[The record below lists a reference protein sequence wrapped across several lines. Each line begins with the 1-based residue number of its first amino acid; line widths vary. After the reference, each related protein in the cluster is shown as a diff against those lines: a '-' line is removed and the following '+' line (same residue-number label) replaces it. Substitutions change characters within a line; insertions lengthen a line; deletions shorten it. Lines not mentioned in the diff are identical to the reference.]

1 MNRKLL
7 FWIIGVLSVIGLALA
22 IESTV
27 AHYAPIEHS
36 FCNISETFDCSA
48 VNRGPYSEFLGIPV
62 ALMGLVAYVFFLVA
76 IVAYANKKNETLLT
90 LMGTAAIIGLAFS
103 AYLTYL
109 EAFVIFAWCII
120 CIGSAVTMVFLFSAI
135 MYLRYIESKP
145 QTHSKEEIHQ

>member
-1 MNRKLL
+1 MSRKLL
-7 FWIIGVLSVIGLALA
+7 FWIIGILSIIGLALA
-22 IESTV
+22 VESTA
-27 AHYAPIEHS
+27 AHYAAQEYS
-36 FCNISETFDCSA
+36 FCNINETFDCSA

-62 ALMGLVAYVFFLVA
+62 ALMGLVAYVFFLVT
-76 IVAYANKKNETLLT
+76 IVAYANKRNETLLT

-120 CIGSAVTMVFLFSAI
+120 CIGSAVTMTLLFTAI

-145 QTHSKEEIHQ
+145 LTYSPEEIHQ